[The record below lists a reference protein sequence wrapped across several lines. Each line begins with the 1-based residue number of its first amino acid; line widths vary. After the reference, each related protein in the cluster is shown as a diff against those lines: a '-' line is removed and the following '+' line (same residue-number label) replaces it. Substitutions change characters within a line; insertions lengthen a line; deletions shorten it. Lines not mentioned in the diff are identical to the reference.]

1 MCLSPKTSSYTLKP
15 IAGLKCSMSSMT
27 VSCRTFK
34 PSCCCCFLIRN
45 PGLTIMT
52 HLVNIRA
59 SGHRGSCELMGCFC
73 SLSVL
78 SWLTWFSHRSLST
91 HILLITSPDALTR
104 QLLDQL
110 VGVLIFRQEVASGD
124 LLDPLPSTPPG
135 PPPQLIHTCDDEWH
149 SPSVADPVE
158 LLTVH

>member
-27 VSCRTFK
+27 LSCRTFK

-104 QLLDQL
+104 QLLDQP

-124 LLDPLPSTPPG
+124 LLDPLPSTPPA
-135 PPPQLIHTCDDEWH
+135 PHR
-149 SPSVADPVE
+149 S
-158 LLTVH
+158 